1 MNIFSQV
8 KQLKE
13 MQSKLKK
20 EEVTAEY
27 NGVSITINGHMQIID
42 IKLNENL
49 NIADQ
54 ENAIQKAHQD
64 AMKKIQQNL
73 ASSFKGLM

>member
-1 MNIFSQV
+1 
-8 KQLKE
+8 
-13 MQSKLKK
+13 
-20 EEVTAEY
+20 
-27 NGVSITINGHMQIID
+27 MQIIN